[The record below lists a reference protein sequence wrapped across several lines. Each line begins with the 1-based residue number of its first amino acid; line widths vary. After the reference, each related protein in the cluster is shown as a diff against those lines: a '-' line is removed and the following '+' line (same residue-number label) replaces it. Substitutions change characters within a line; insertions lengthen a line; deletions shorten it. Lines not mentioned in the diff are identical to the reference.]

1 MVIYSSDAIA
11 AADAGKID
19 DLRNLGIDTA
29 KVEQAKQQRTA
40 AQQTITGSAQS
51 LNVQVGDV
59 GNLSQAEIA
68 NLIRAG
74 VDVNLIVTA
83 GNNPNTV
90 NSAIDSIRAQITE
103 AKATISGYKTIQ
115 DGKEVYTL
123 SDLARFQR
131 EHPNDTTTLAF
142 LYDSKTLDNIASF
155 NKQVADSVNAV
166 GVMLGGRSY
175 GPEGM
180 ALDRALRSAGI
191 SVIPTVASSKVIVG
205 ADGFGT
211 VMYFDASGRA
221 LSDKDI
227 LASKWDKLS
236 DEQKQQVAAIYARDL
251 YKGSYLGEIIGS
263 MQDIVAETTA
273 ESGPVVGTLISLPFF
288 PVTGLEG
295 FAHQSALRQI
305 QTQLKTDY
313 ASEINVLQDYR
324 NKDGTFDVGKINE
337 AFKANPIEAQRIL
350 QGLALPDAQSVS
362 DRLKYFNQNWKVS
375 LSEWII
381 AGATVP
387 ADILMV
393 TGGGTL
399 LGMGAT
405 ARTSAEAAAMATR
418 ARIIGAVG
426 TGIGA
431 TFLGVGLAEQ
441 IPNWKNMTPAERY
454 TALGMDAVML
464 AGMGLGIKEI
474 AKGNAAA
481 KVDPKSIIDRS
492 IDADAAKT
500 TEQLVNRRLEPTDI
514 NIERSHQAAEVYA
527 TAKGID
533 TGKAY
538 SQLLHSDG
546 TLNLDAAL
554 KAGMDVSAFGKIAPE
569 LVEPWKQA
577 SEAWKAYANSSID
590 RVQLEKDLAAFRDKL
605 PTKITVESY
614 GALSDATAKL
624 DATVAQARDS
634 VDTSGSIGKAVVNA
648 QDAVATARK
657 LAADTR
663 QFVTQGLPN
672 ATVNGLMNAAKGID
686 DATAAVRKAITD
698 SKQFI
703 TQGLPDKAMNILMDA
718 AKGLDDAIAQARAV
732 IAAIKTFATD
742 TIPDKTVNAL
752 MDAAKGLDDAVAKA
766 RELGTVTK
774 AFVTQQVPNTAVDA
788 LMTAA
793 KSVDD
798 ATAKMRLI
806 TQQAREYITQGLPD
820 KAVNVLMDG
829 AARLDD
835 DIRKVTD
842 LATKV
847 RSYITTDLP
856 DAVVNH
862 LMDAAKG
869 LDDSIATAN
878 RALSDAK
885 VLLTQRIPD
894 KAINVLM
901 DAAQSVDDAAIKVRD
916 SIQAARSYLTQ
927 TLPDA
932 TVNVLMDVAK
942 RVDDATATTKE
953 ALTKMQRFVTAGL
966 PDATVNALMDAA
978 KGIDNAIARAEQ
990 IIKQA
995 NTMAHKLPDVAVNAL
1010 MDAAKLVD
1018 DATTKANSALR
1029 QAREFITQG
1038 LPDKAM
1044 NVLMDAA
1051 KSVDDATARVKKF
1064 GVDIKAFVTED
1075 LPDATV
1081 NALMDAAKA
1090 LDDSIAAVKDAIPNA
1105 VKYIRD
1111 DIARARI
1118 ERPVRE
1124 ALAKVGDDVE
1134 RVNKAFKTGDS
1145 DALKSAV
1152 ADARNDMAS
1161 AEALVSSPDAVALL
1175 EQARQTLGDVVS
1187 LSVIPFEGV
1196 RPQLMARLAEL
1207 QNKWASAVEAERGA
1221 EQKMVDTAGRYAD
1234 QASTV
1239 AKLDP
1244 DTASRMKEL
1253 PSWLKYATKDMV
1265 NRVMNPRTVDV
1276 ITAERNQARLEVDKA
1291 VKEYSNNPEM
1301 WREPV
1306 QQLLDRE
1313 RELMLSQSGKWE
1325 TDLQTV
1331 VRTQQALKD
1340 LDALMT
1346 KAVSLE
1352 AKQAIQDLM
1361 TRIRER
1367 QAESAIIVNNMI
1379 SDMENYWLDPNKSII
1394 RKSTQELD
1402 VVLKQLAEAKDVL
1415 KPEGTLTIQELRDLQ
1430 KLKMN
1435 QQNLET
1441 TIQTAKDLESQPLSD
1456 ATKDIIKKERIDA
1469 ENKQYGLNIM
1479 KDIEKSDAINEALKK
1494 LDTSK
1499 GISKS
1504 DWDNFASDAVWQ
1516 GEKEAFRTMSEVD
1529 RLALEKAQ
1537 ERLQGLIDKG
1547 LQGFEDQNL
1556 LKRLEPEGRQ
1566 ANKAEE
1572 IAKQSEKTARDADD
1586 AYRAKEW
1593 GDSADDILKRAQMEQ
1608 KVADLLERARIDRS
1622 NADFLTKD
1630 YKGGLETVYEK
1641 LADKFFDGDRNALEE
1656 YLRGEG
1662 SVGETL
1668 ESGGL
1673 DQQQLKDKLDALMK
1687 DPEKLIDDMK
1697 TKARTELDDA
1707 LDEID
1712 KLLKRPDNAPSEGL
1726 ADTLK
1731 DVDEFLKKGKESP
1744 GAPEQGIPTMIT
1756 HQMEARLKALGYT
1769 DAEIASMT
1777 PQDEWERS
1785 TLAKRRLVKPANK
1798 SVHRSAVVATMVNV
1812 AHAPP

>member
-1 MVIYSSDAIA
+1 MASHTLSSSAASGAQVQVEGAADVIAKQEIAAQHAATPQSGATVAPSGAAQPFVSFGPAAQQVDQQAIQLSTGEYVSIESFNKLSSEQQQRLWIQGVQKFNEAQVVAFEGANVKLNTGEYVSKDAFDKLSPEIQAQLMSLGVEAFNAQQTEAEQKFLAQNVKLATGEFVSKEAFDTLPQADKDFLMQHGVTEFNRTRTVTSAGVSPVPTGSPQAVPPELLARVQEIQSALDYISKLQSGEIVLEPWQLEQMGDIAAGRADLEKKLADQLAAIAAIQQGGIFTTPTGEPLTTEAFVQQVLTRTSPFVVYDASGSISKIDVRNAQKASLDIKQAFGLTEQQFGQIKSAQELEYFLTYDPKTGRMVIYSSDAIA

-916 SIQAARSYLTQ
+916 SIQAR
-927 TLPDA
+927 
-932 TVNVLMDVAK
+932 VL
-942 RVDDATATTKE
+942 
-953 ALTKMQRFVTAGL
+953 
-966 PDATVNALMDAA
+966 
-978 KGIDNAIARAEQ
+978 I
-990 IIKQA
+990 
-995 NTMAHKLPDVAVNAL
+995 
-1010 MDAAKLVD
+1010 
-1018 DATTKANSALR
+1018 
-1029 QAREFITQG
+1029 
-1038 LPDKAM
+1038 
-1044 NVLMDAA
+1044 
-1051 KSVDDATARVKKF
+1051 
-1064 GVDIKAFVTED
+1064 
-1075 LPDATV
+1075 
-1081 NALMDAAKA
+1081 
-1090 LDDSIAAVKDAIPNA
+1090 
-1105 VKYIRD
+1105 
-1111 DIARARI
+1111 
-1118 ERPVRE
+1118 
-1124 ALAKVGDDVE
+1124 
-1134 RVNKAFKTGDS
+1134 
-1145 DALKSAV
+1145 
-1152 ADARNDMAS
+1152 
-1161 AEALVSSPDAVALL
+1161 
-1175 EQARQTLGDVVS
+1175 
-1187 LSVIPFEGV
+1187 
-1196 RPQLMARLAEL
+1196 
-1207 QNKWASAVEAERGA
+1207 
-1221 EQKMVDTAGRYAD
+1221 
-1234 QASTV
+1234 
-1239 AKLDP
+1239 
-1244 DTASRMKEL
+1244 
-1253 PSWLKYATKDMV
+1253 
-1265 NRVMNPRTVDV
+1265 
-1276 ITAERNQARLEVDKA
+1276 
-1291 VKEYSNNPEM
+1291 
-1301 WREPV
+1301 
-1306 QQLLDRE
+1306 
-1313 RELMLSQSGKWE
+1313 
-1325 TDLQTV
+1325 
-1331 VRTQQALKD
+1331 
-1340 LDALMT
+1340 
-1346 KAVSLE
+1346 
-1352 AKQAIQDLM
+1352 
-1361 TRIRER
+1361 
-1367 QAESAIIVNNMI
+1367 
-1379 SDMENYWLDPNKSII
+1379 
-1394 RKSTQELD
+1394 
-1402 VVLKQLAEAKDVL
+1402 
-1415 KPEGTLTIQELRDLQ
+1415 
-1430 KLKMN
+1430 
-1435 QQNLET
+1435 
-1441 TIQTAKDLESQPLSD
+1441 
-1456 ATKDIIKKERIDA
+1456 
-1469 ENKQYGLNIM
+1469 
-1479 KDIEKSDAINEALKK
+1479 
-1494 LDTSK
+1494 
-1499 GISKS
+1499 
-1504 DWDNFASDAVWQ
+1504 
-1516 GEKEAFRTMSEVD
+1516 
-1529 RLALEKAQ
+1529 
-1537 ERLQGLIDKG
+1537 
-1547 LQGFEDQNL
+1547 
-1556 LKRLEPEGRQ
+1556 
-1566 ANKAEE
+1566 
-1572 IAKQSEKTARDADD
+1572 
-1586 AYRAKEW
+1586 
-1593 GDSADDILKRAQMEQ
+1593 
-1608 KVADLLERARIDRS
+1608 
-1622 NADFLTKD
+1622 
-1630 YKGGLETVYEK
+1630 
-1641 LADKFFDGDRNALEE
+1641 
-1656 YLRGEG
+1656 
-1662 SVGETL
+1662 
-1668 ESGGL
+1668 
-1673 DQQQLKDKLDALMK
+1673 
-1687 DPEKLIDDMK
+1687 
-1697 TKARTELDDA
+1697 
-1707 LDEID
+1707 
-1712 KLLKRPDNAPSEGL
+1712 
-1726 ADTLK
+1726 
-1731 DVDEFLKKGKESP
+1731 
-1744 GAPEQGIPTMIT
+1744 
-1756 HQMEARLKALGYT
+1756 
-1769 DAEIASMT
+1769 
-1777 PQDEWERS
+1777 
-1785 TLAKRRLVKPANK
+1785 
-1798 SVHRSAVVATMVNV
+1798 
-1812 AHAPP
+1812 

>member
-1 MVIYSSDAIA
+1 
-11 AADAGKID
+11 
-19 DLRNLGIDTA
+19 
-29 KVEQAKQQRTA
+29 
-40 AQQTITGSAQS
+40 
-51 LNVQVGDV
+51 
-59 GNLSQAEIA
+59 
-68 NLIRAG
+68 
-74 VDVNLIVTA
+74 
-83 GNNPNTV
+83 
-90 NSAIDSIRAQITE
+90 
-103 AKATISGYKTIQ
+103 
-115 DGKEVYTL
+115 
-123 SDLARFQR
+123 
-131 EHPNDTTTLAF
+131 
-142 LYDSKTLDNIASF
+142 
-155 NKQVADSVNAV
+155 
-166 GVMLGGRSY
+166 
-175 GPEGM
+175 
-180 ALDRALRSAGI
+180 
-191 SVIPTVASSKVIVG
+191 
-205 ADGFGT
+205 
-211 VMYFDASGRA
+211 
-221 LSDKDI
+221 
-227 LASKWDKLS
+227 
-236 DEQKQQVAAIYARDL
+236 
-251 YKGSYLGEIIGS
+251 
-263 MQDIVAETTA
+263 
-273 ESGPVVGTLISLPFF
+273 
-288 PVTGLEG
+288 
-295 FAHQSALRQI
+295 
-305 QTQLKTDY
+305 
-313 ASEINVLQDYR
+313 
-324 NKDGTFDVGKINE
+324 
-337 AFKANPIEAQRIL
+337 
-350 QGLALPDAQSVS
+350 
-362 DRLKYFNQNWKVS
+362 
-375 LSEWII
+375 
-381 AGATVP
+381 
-387 ADILMV
+387 
-393 TGGGTL
+393 
-399 LGMGAT
+399 
-405 ARTSAEAAAMATR
+405 
-418 ARIIGAVG
+418 
-426 TGIGA
+426 
-431 TFLGVGLAEQ
+431 
-441 IPNWKNMTPAERY
+441 
-454 TALGMDAVML
+454 
-464 AGMGLGIKEI
+464 
-474 AKGNAAA
+474 
-481 KVDPKSIIDRS
+481 
-492 IDADAAKT
+492 
-500 TEQLVNRRLEPTDI
+500 
-514 NIERSHQAAEVYA
+514 
-527 TAKGID
+527 
-533 TGKAY
+533 
-538 SQLLHSDG
+538 
-546 TLNLDAAL
+546 
-554 KAGMDVSAFGKIAPE
+554 
-569 LVEPWKQA
+569 
-577 SEAWKAYANSSID
+577 
-590 RVQLEKDLAAFRDKL
+590 
-605 PTKITVESY
+605 
-614 GALSDATAKL
+614 
-624 DATVAQARDS
+624 
-634 VDTSGSIGKAVVNA
+634 
-648 QDAVATARK
+648 
-657 LAADTR
+657 
-663 QFVTQGLPN
+663 
-672 ATVNGLMNAAKGID
+672 
-686 DATAAVRKAITD
+686 
-698 SKQFI
+698 
-703 TQGLPDKAMNILMDA
+703 
-718 AKGLDDAIAQARAV
+718 
-732 IAAIKTFATD
+732 
-742 TIPDKTVNAL
+742 
-752 MDAAKGLDDAVAKA
+752 
-766 RELGTVTK
+766 
-774 AFVTQQVPNTAVDA
+774 
-788 LMTAA
+788 
-793 KSVDD
+793 
-798 ATAKMRLI
+798 
-806 TQQAREYITQGLPD
+806 
-820 KAVNVLMDG
+820 
-829 AARLDD
+829 
-835 DIRKVTD
+835 
-842 LATKV
+842 
-847 RSYITTDLP
+847 
-856 DAVVNH
+856 
-862 LMDAAKG
+862 
-869 LDDSIATAN
+869 
-878 RALSDAK
+878 
-885 VLLTQRIPD
+885 
-894 KAINVLM
+894 
-901 DAAQSVDDAAIKVRD
+901 
-916 SIQAARSYLTQ
+916 
-927 TLPDA
+927 
-932 TVNVLMDVAK
+932 MDVAK

-1018 DATTKANSALR
+1018 DATTKANSAFR

-1196 RPQLMARLAEL
+1196 RPELMARLAEL

-1777 PQDEWERS
+1777 PQDAWDKINTGEETAGKTSEQERPPERGGGDHGERGTRTAVKEETETKTRAETEAEKILEEKQAAAKPEEAIEKETKGAVEVDKEPKPTEAKPSMAVPFRLPEKATSSYSPETEGTVTEAVSPYVKIGLLPTEGAMPTPSPSPSPSPTPTPTPSPSPSPSPTPTPTPSPSPSPSPTPTPTPSPSPSPIPDSYSDAFSLAIPIPDSYSDAFSLAIPIPDSYSDAFSLAIPDPDSYSDASIATSAYCPDRDARRMEENGS
-1785 TLAKRRLVKPANK
+1785 TGSHNNLEAGSQVGCDSPAL
-1798 SVHRSAVVATMVNV
+1798 SG
-1812 AHAPP
+1812 